1 MEMKREL
8 TRYMRPVQ
16 VMVLGA
22 AVLSLTGCVKR
33 ELEIRPDEGYVEI
46 ALDWS
51 KAQSSR
57 SARYLFYN
65 ESGALVKEVRGV
77 TDCF

>member
-1 MEMKREL
+1 MEMKREV
-8 TRYMRPVQ
+8 TRYMRPAKV
-16 VMVLGA
+16 VLLGA

-57 SARYLFYN
+57 SAR
-65 ESGALVKEVRGV
+65 
-77 TDCF
+77 